1 MNFVTIHQT
10 YLLYTS
16 EVCAEWGQSGME
28 SGPDVFMEDGFHLVL
43 LDIVQDGRKLDHFH
57 LLPRHNTICVVAGRL
72 EVKHKQ
78 VAERRHGFRQS
89 VD

>member
-1 MNFVTIHQT
+1 MAINET

-16 EVCAEWGQSGME
+16 EVGAERGQSGME
-28 SGPDVFMEDGFHLVL
+28 SGPDVFVEDGFHLVL
-43 LDIVQDGRKLDHFH
+43 LDIVQDGRELDHFH
-57 LLPRHNTICVVAGRL
+57 LLPRHYTICVVTGRL

-78 VAERRHGFRQS
+78 VAKSRHGCRQS